1 MREAAR
7 KFLPV
12 RFIASYGLAVVV
24 LLFLLLLTFLGTLE
38 QVDHGLYAAQKKYFQ
53 SAVLVHE
60 FFGVVPAPLPG
71 VYTLLVVGFANL
83 LAGGVIRARKGWKQA
98 GILTA
103 HAGVLLLLLG
113 AFVGFEF
120 GDRGQLTLYEGEQA
134 NSIVSPESW
143 EIAIARAASATQTRE
158 YLLPEDAF
166 AEATQTNP
174 VTFHADGLPFEVVL
188 SDYFPNA
195 RPRPA
200 GDGIERLDTRR
211 EAEQNVPALRVV
223 VAPEDSNQ
231 SHQKIL
237 WGLDETPWRVSIDG
251 GQWLV
256 ELRRRTRTLPFYV
269 RLDKFT
275 RELHPGTDIPK
286 TFKSDVTIV
295 GENYSQQ
302 AVISMNEPLRYGGY
316 TFYQASWGPPDAAPG
331 HPLYSSLAVV
341 RNPAENWPLWA
352 CTVICIGLAIHF
364 GRKLAVYLATETG
377 KVS

>member
-1 MREAAR
+1 MHKAAQKAFR
-7 KFLPV
+7 LS
-12 RFIASYGLAVVV
+12 ASYGLAVVV
-24 LLFLLLLTFLGTLE
+24 LLFLLLLTLLGTLE
-38 QVDHGLYAAQKKYFQ
+38 QVDHGLYAARKKYFQ

-60 FFGVVPAPLPG
+60 FFGIVPVPLPG
-71 VYTLLVVGFANL
+71 VYTLLVVGFVNL
-83 LAGGVIRARKGWKQA
+83 LAGGVIRARKGWNQA

-120 GDRGQLTLYEGEQA
+120 GERGQLTLYEGEQA

-143 EIAIARAASATQTRE
+143 EIAIARAASGAKARE
-158 YLLPEDAF
+158 YIVSQDAF
-166 AEATQTNP
+166 AEATRQTP
-174 VTFHADGLPFEVVL
+174 ATFRAEGLPFEVIL

-200 GDGIERLDTRR
+200 GDGIERLDTSG
-211 EAEQNVPALRVV
+211 EVEQNIPALRVV
-223 VAPEDSNQ
+223 VAHEDSNQ

-237 WGLDETPWRVSIDG
+237 WGLDETPWRFSLNG
-251 GQWLV
+251 EQWLV

-286 TFKSDVTIV
+286 TFKSDVTII
-295 GENYSQQ
+295 GQNGSRQ

-341 RNPAENWPLWA
+341 RNPAEEWPLWA

-364 GRKLAVYLATETG
+364 GRKLAVYLAAETG
-377 KVS
+377 KAR